1 MTKLPFTDFL
11 PPLLTRMVEDQFVY
25 GHRRE
30 EELARWPIFES
41 LEAQAAQSPVL
52 AEQARQMST
61 SRSMAR
67 PLRFRRLLSRF
78 GQS

>member
-25 GHRRE
+25 GHRGE

-41 LEAQAAQSPVL
+41 LEAQSPVL